1 MIPDGTYTAVIDEF
15 EGSLA
20 RLELEAEASGDLYE
34 LVVEREALPE
44 ESCESGAV
52 LAVEVRDGELVEA
65 EYEPEETQRRRERAR
80 DRFDRL
86 SRRPDEA
93 NDE

>member
-1 MIPDGTYTAVIDEF
+1 MVPDGTYTAVIDEF

-20 RLELEAEASGDLYE
+20 RLELESEASGDLYE
-34 LVVEREALPE
+34 LVVEREELPE
-44 ESCESGAV
+44 ESRESGAV

-65 EYEPEETQRRRERAR
+65 KYDPEETRRRRERAR

-86 SRRPDEA
+86 SRRPDEED
-93 NDE
+93 NE

>member
-20 RLELEAEASGDLYE
+20 RLELESEASGDLYE
-34 LVVEREALPE
+34 LVVEREELPE
-44 ESCESGAV
+44 EGRESGAV
-52 LAVEVRDGELVEA
+52 LAVEVLDGALVEA
-65 EYEPEETQRRRERAR
+65 EYESEETQRRRERAR